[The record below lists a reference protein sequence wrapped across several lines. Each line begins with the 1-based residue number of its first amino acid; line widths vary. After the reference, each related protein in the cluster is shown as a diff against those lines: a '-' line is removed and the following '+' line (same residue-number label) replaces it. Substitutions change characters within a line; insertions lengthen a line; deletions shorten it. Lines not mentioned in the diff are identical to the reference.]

1 MNTPQGSHT
10 LSTEL
15 SFGNV
20 FHKARA
26 VGLISSV
33 RQGNAMPNQNG
44 KTKDRFKESLNCYP
58 RALREFFRNDGLD
71 VAASLSYFMV
81 LAMFPGLLALISL
94 LALAG
99 ASESGTKWIME
110 LLEQSLG
117 ASGQSSGG
125 DSQQL
130 LDTAEQLLEGLAS
143 QAGGT
148 FWTILAGSLGAL
160 WSTSGY
166 VTAFSR
172 ALNRLY
178 GAPEGRPQW
187 KRRPQMF
194 LITVLIMLVA
204 VVTLVLVLASGS
216 VARGIGNIF
225 GLGDGFVLMLN
236 IAKPPILL
244 IMLLLVLALLYYF
257 TPNVKPRK
265 FRWFS
270 PGTLTAL
277 VILGLSVFGFGIY
290 VSQFASYS
298 ATYGTIGG
306 VIILVLACWIS
317 NIALLLG
324 ASVDIEFIRLRQ
336 LRTGAQAVDDVLLP
350 LRDDTLIAKQELAAY
365 KDLVQAQE
373 VRINHGG
380 DPLEDMEMDPV
391 SGPKR
396 KTKLLP
402 MGLVAVAAWTAGRLN
417 GKRVLRRNS
426 EESK

>member
-1 MNTPQGSHT
+1 MP
-10 LSTEL
+10 L
-15 SFGNV
+15 GN
-20 FHKARA
+20 
-26 VGLISSV
+26 S
-33 RQGNAMPNQNG
+33 M
-44 KTKDRFKESLNCYP
+44 TKERFKESLSCYP

-71 VAASLSYFMV
+71 IAASLSYFMV

-94 LALAG
+94 LSLAG

-110 LLEQSLG
+110 LLEQSLAPNG
-117 ASGQSSGG
+117 ESASG

-130 LDTAEQLLEGLAS
+130 LDTAEQLLAGLAS
-143 QAGGT
+143 QASGT
-148 FWTILAGSLGAL
+148 FWAILVGSLGAL

-204 VVTLVLVLASGS
+204 VVTLVLLLTSGS
-216 VARGIGNIF
+216 VARAIGNII
-225 GLGDGFVLMLN
+225 GMGDSFVLMLN
-236 IAKPPILL
+236 IAKPPLML

-257 TPNVKPRK
+257 TPNVKPTK

-324 ASVDIEFIRLRQ
+324 ALVDIEFIRLRQ
-336 LRTGAQAVDDVLLP
+336 LRTGMPAVDDVLLP
-350 LRDDTLIAKQELAAY
+350 LRDDTLIAKQELASY

-373 VRINHGG
+373 IRIKHGG
-380 DPLEDMEMDPV
+380 DPLEDMEADP
-391 SGPKR
+391 STSPKR
-396 KTKLLP
+396 KMKLLP
-402 MGLVAVAAWTAGRLN
+402 MGLVAAAAWTAGRMKA
-417 GKRVLRRNS
+417 KRDLRRDS
-426 EESK
+426 EQSR

>member
-1 MNTPQGSHT
+1 
-10 LSTEL
+10 
-15 SFGNV
+15 
-20 FHKARA
+20 
-26 VGLISSV
+26 
-33 RQGNAMPNQNG
+33 
-44 KTKDRFKESLNCYP
+44 
-58 RALREFFRNDGLD
+58 
-71 VAASLSYFMV
+71 
-81 LAMFPGLLALISL
+81 
-94 LALAG
+94 
-99 ASESGTKWIME
+99 
-110 LLEQSLG
+110 
-117 ASGQSSGG
+117 
-125 DSQQL
+125 
-130 LDTAEQLLEGLAS
+130 
-143 QAGGT
+143 
-148 FWTILAGSLGAL
+148 
-160 WSTSGY
+160 
-166 VTAFSR
+166 
-172 ALNRLY
+172 
-178 GAPEGRPQW
+178 
-187 KRRPQMF
+187 MF